1 MSERDKIRVRIAT
14 NRLSHTW
21 LIYQLSLKGLETNRS
36 DFSAILAGTRKGE
49 KADAIVLTANEILDY
64 YEKCF
69 QNT

>member
-1 MSERDKIRVRIAT
+1 MNERDKIRVRIST

-21 LIYQLSLKGLETNRS
+21 VIHQLSLKGLETNRS

-49 KADAIVLTANEILDY
+49 KADAIIATANEILEY

-69 QNT
+69 PNC